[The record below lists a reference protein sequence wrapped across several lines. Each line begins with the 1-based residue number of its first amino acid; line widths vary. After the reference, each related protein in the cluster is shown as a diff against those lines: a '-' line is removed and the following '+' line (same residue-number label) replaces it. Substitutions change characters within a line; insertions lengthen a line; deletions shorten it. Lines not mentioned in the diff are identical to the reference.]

1 MPINWGAYNNQQLGS
16 AYDDYQRRSQYR
28 PGQTGGVNANDP
40 NFAGLSDEYN
50 RRVGS
55 FGGGGSGGAGRAV
68 SGPTSPGGG
77 FRDFAQWWNSPQ
89 NPGFDPVAA
98 AGRSLPGEDAFYQN
112 QIGVAQRALGAQRDS
127 AQMNLGQALETR
139 GFGSSSLVG
148 QDAAGIN
155 RDYGARLGDVLGNVQ
170 GAQFAS
176 RERRIENAQNQAFQS
191 GQSQKNFQ
199 YQMALLKAQ
208 LQAQGKGNLL
218 GYLDDIFNAVGNLWP
233 GGGGQSGSDVTGSS
247 PYNPPQYG

>member
-1 MPINWGAYNNQQLGS
+1 MPINWGSYNNQQLGS
-16 AYDDYQRRSQYR
+16 AYDDYQRRLHYR
-28 PGQTGGVNANDP
+28 PGQTGAATPNDP
-40 NFAGLSDEYN
+40 MYAGLFDEYN
-50 RRVGS
+50 RRIGS
-55 FGGGGSGGAGRAV
+55 MSGGGSGGGQTA
-68 SGPTSPGGG
+68 SGPVSQGDG
-77 FRDFAQWWNSPQ
+77 FRDLAQWWNSPQ

-127 AQMNLGQALETR
+127 ATMNLGQALETR
-139 GFGSSSLVG
+139 GFGSSSLMG
-148 QDAAGIN
+148 QGAASIN
-155 RDYGARLGDVLGNVQ
+155 QDYGARLGDVLGNIQ

-199 YQMALLKAQ
+199 YQLALLKAQ

-218 GYLDDIFNAVGNLWP
+218 GYLDDIFNAVGGLWP